1 MLSGEKKSQNN
12 YKLKCQT
19 NMNYAQA
26 FPKLYR
32 KLKENN
38 ITYNSLTL
46 IQKLKQLQ
54 ELKGQITDKHIET
67 IVKQLT
73 NML

>member
-1 MLSGEKKSQNN
+1 MTYN
-12 YKLKCQT
+12 
-19 NMNYAQA
+19 QA

-46 IQKLKQLQ
+46 IQKLKRL
-54 ELKGQITDKHIET
+54 EEKYGQIKEEYLDSILSQILANKKE
-67 IVKQLT
+67 
-73 NML
+73 

>member
-1 MLSGEKKSQNN
+1 MTYN
-12 YKLKCQT
+12 
-19 NMNYAQA
+19 QA

-46 IQKLKQLQ
+46 IDKLKKL
-54 ELKGQITDKHIET
+54 EEKYGKIKDSYLDT
-67 IVKQLT
+67 IVNQILASKKEI
-73 NML
+73 

>member
-1 MLSGEKKSQNN
+1 MTYN
-12 YKLKCQT
+12 
-19 NMNYAQA
+19 QA

-46 IQKLKQLQ
+46 IAKLKKV
-54 ELKGQITDKHIET
+54 EDKYGQIKEEYLDS
-67 IVKQLT
+67 IVNQILASKKKI
-73 NML
+73 

>member
-1 MLSGEKKSQNN
+1 MTYN
-12 YKLKCQT
+12 
-19 NMNYAQA
+19 QA

-46 IQKLKQLQ
+46 IDKLKKVQ
-54 ELKGQITDKHIET
+54 EKYGEIKEEYLDSILNQILANK
-67 IVKQLT
+67 KK
-73 NML
+73 

>member
-1 MLSGEKKSQNN
+1 MTYN
-12 YKLKCQT
+12 
-19 NMNYAQA
+19 QA

-46 IQKLKQLQ
+46 IQKLKRL
-54 ELKGQITDKHIET
+54 EEKYGQIKEEYLDSILNQILANK
-67 IVKQLT
+67 KK
-73 NML
+73 

>member
-1 MLSGEKKSQNN
+1 
-12 YKLKCQT
+12 
-19 NMNYAQA
+19 MNYAQA

-32 KLKENN
+32 KLKQHN

>member
-1 MLSGEKKSQNN
+1 M
-12 YKLKCQT
+12 T
-19 NMNYAQA
+19 YAQA

-38 ITYNSLTL
+38 ITYNSITL
-46 IQKLKQLQ
+46 IQKLKRLQ
-54 ELKGQITDKHIET
+54 ELKGMITDKHIEA

-73 NML
+73 K

>member
-1 MLSGEKKSQNN
+1 
-12 YKLKCQT
+12 
-19 NMNYAQA
+19 MNYAQA

-38 ITYNSLTL
+38 ITYNSITL
-46 IQKLKQLQ
+46 IKKLKQLEQ
-54 ELKGQITDKHIET
+54 LKGEITDKHIET

-73 NML
+73 NMV

>member
-1 MLSGEKKSQNN
+1 MTYN
-12 YKLKCQT
+12 
-19 NMNYAQA
+19 QA

-46 IQKLKQLQ
+46 IQKLKRL
-54 ELKGQITDKHIET
+54 EEKYGQIKEEYLDSILNQILANKKE
-67 IVKQLT
+67 
-73 NML
+73 

>member
-1 MLSGEKKSQNN
+1 MTYN
-12 YKLKCQT
+12 
-19 NMNYAQA
+19 QA

-46 IQKLKQLQ
+46 IQKLKRL
-54 ELKGQITDKHIET
+54 EEKYGQIKEEYLDSILNQILANKKEI
-67 IVKQLT
+67 
-73 NML
+73 